1 MSVLETQAA
10 EERGGKFEEGERHNS
25 YLSGSLPVVFAKTA
39 APIILVMLVNGL
51 FNLVDAWF
59 LGVYV
64 GAEALTAV
72 TLMFPL
78 FMMLIALST
87 IVSNGFSSVMARLL
101 GASEPPTVLG
111 NAFAGALLLS
121 FCFCAALFVVFTAIG
136 SNVVDLVDL
145 VARGSS
151 TLSQMGYTY
160 ISILVFLSPITF
172 TQMVL
177 SDLLRCEGR
186 VAFMTATLLSTIL
199 LNVLFNYILIAEMG
213 WGVAGS
219 AYGTIAA
226 QAVALTAILVY
237 RCISPPTLSFSAL
250 KLFGLFE
257 RWRDYLALDVPPSLG
272 YLGVSLSSAAV
283 IYCLQLWAGGSYEA
297 TVGAYGITTRLMTFF
312 YLPLLGLSIA
322 FQTVV
327 GNNFGAQHW
336 PRTDASLKLA
346 LVVAFI
352 YCVVAEVGFLI
363 YTDVIGFGFVDDA
376 AITSET
382 GKILRYMVVLFFLF
396 GPSMM
401 VAAYFQATGD
411 AERSAAP
418 NLLRTYL
425 FSLPL
430 TFALPVA
437 FGEVGTWIAGP
448 VAEVL
453 MLALTVLLLYQLYK
467 GHGLRWGLFR
477 HRPVPEP
484 V

>member
-1 MSVLETQAA
+1 MSVLDIEA
-10 EERGGKFEEGERHNS
+10 EEAREGETEEGRRHNRF
-25 YLSGSLPVVFAKTA
+25 LSGSLPVVFAKTA

-64 GAEALTAV
+64 GADALTAV

-121 FCFCAALFVVFTAIG
+121 FGFCAALVIVFSAIG
-136 SNVVDLVDL
+136 WSVVDLVS
-145 VARGSS
+145 RGSA
-151 TLSQMGYTY
+151 TLSHMGFTY

-186 VAFMTATLLSTIL
+186 VAFMTAASLSTIL

-226 QAVALTAILVY
+226 QAVALIAILVY
-237 RCISPPTLSFSAL
+237 RRVSPPTLSFSAL
-250 KLFGLFE
+250 KLSGLFD
-257 RWRDYLALDVPPSLG
+257 RWRDYLALGVPPSLG

-283 IYCLQLWAGGSYEA
+283 IYCLQLWAGGNYEA

-327 GNNFGAQHW
+327 GNNFGARHW
-336 PRTDASLKLA
+336 SRTDASLKLA
-346 LVVAFI
+346 LVVAFL
-352 YCVVAEVGFLI
+352 YSVVAEVGFLLFA
-363 YTDVIGFGFVDDA
+363 DVIGFGFVDDA
-376 AITSET
+376 AIASET
-382 GKILRYMVVLFFLF
+382 GRILRYMVVLFFLF

-411 AERSAAP
+411 AGRSAAL
-418 NLLRTYL
+418 NLSRTYL

-430 TFALPVA
+430 TFALPLM
-437 FGEVGTWIAGP
+437 FGEVGIWIAGP
-448 VAEVL
+448 VAETL
-453 MLALTVLLLYQLYK
+453 MLVLTILLLYQLYR
-467 GHGLRWGLFR
+467 GHGLRWALFR
-477 HRPVPEP
+477 HSAAAV
-484 V
+484 

>member
-1 MSVLETQAA
+1 MSVLEDKVEETRA
-10 EERGGKFEEGERHNS
+10 EIGEDREWSNT
-25 YLSGSLPVVFAKTA
+25 YLTGSLPIVFAKTA
-39 APIILVMLVNGL
+39 APIIVVMLVNGL

-78 FMMLIALST
+78 FMMLIAIST

-101 GASEPPTVLG
+101 GAAEPAPVLG

-121 FCFCAALFVVFTAIG
+121 ICFCATLMIVFSLIG
-136 SNVVDLVDL
+136 PSVVDL
-145 VARGSS
+145 VARGSD
-151 TLSQMGYTY
+151 TLSGMGYTY
-160 ISILVFLSPITF
+160 MSILVFLSPITF
-172 TQMVL
+172 AQMVF

-186 VAFMTATLLSTIL
+186 VAFMTAVSLSTIL
-199 LNVLFNYILIAEMG
+199 LNVLFNYLLIAELG

-226 QAVALTAILVY
+226 QAVALIAVLIY
-237 RCISPPTLSFSAL
+237 RSISPATLSFSTL
-250 KLFGLFE
+250 KLSALFD
-257 RWRDYLALDVPPSLG
+257 RWRDYLALGVPPSLG

-283 IYCLQLWAGGSYEA
+283 IYNLQLWSGGVYEA

-336 PRTDASLKLA
+336 QRTDASLKLA
-346 LVVAFI
+346 LAVSFV
-352 YCVVAEVGFLI
+352 YCVIAQAAFL
-363 YTDVIGFGFVDDA
+363 YFADDIGFGFVDDA
-376 AITSET
+376 AIASET
-382 GKILRYMVVLFFLF
+382 GRILRYMVVLFFLF

-401 VAAYFQATGD
+401 LAAYFQATGD
-411 AERSAAP
+411 AGRSAAL
-418 NLLRTYL
+418 NLSRTYL

-430 TFALPVA
+430 TFALPLVM
-437 FGEVGTWIAGP
+437 GEVGIWVAGP
-448 VAEVL
+448 IAEIL
-453 MLALTVLLLYQLYK
+453 MLVLTFVLLYQLYK
-467 GHGLRWGLFR
+467 RRSLRWGLLR
-477 HRPVPEP
+477 HTEGQQAV
-484 V
+484 